1 MCADLCMCLSCVG
14 IVPVT
19 CEKLFEGIRKKEGD
33 GDEFQVALSMLE
45 IYNEQTRDL
54 LNIGSAQKGGLK
66 VRESQ
71 SKGFYGE
78 NLRTS
83 TYAYVMGVFVWR
95 LELDTS
101 IPLTSYKVTLHNL
114 LLR

>member
-1 MCADLCMCLSCVG
+1 MHASPRPCIG

-19 CEKLFEGIRKKEGD
+19 CEKLFEGIRAKEGG

-54 LNIGSAQKGGLK
+54 LNIGSTQKGGLK

-78 NLRTS
+78 KLRTS
-83 TYAYVMGVFVWR
+83 TYIH
-95 LELDTS
+95 T
-101 IPLTSYKVTLHNL
+101 
-114 LLR
+114 